1 MRILRYYVSDMPHNI
16 SGTQAVDRALSILMW
31 FDERTPELTVA
42 DVAGRL
48 GVHRSTAS
56 RLLAALERSGLV
68 EVDPAT
74 GSYRL
79 GLRLVSLAGLV
90 LNRYPVRALAR
101 GVLAELRDETGETAY
116 LGLLDDREVVYI
128 DQASSPYVAVN
139 VDWVGAR
146 QPLTSG
152 ATGFLLLAF
161 QPPEVIDELV
171 GVRPEMSG
179 PLAPSELELASIR
192 RKGYLIRSRGGPDGD
207 IAVAAAVRD
216 HRGNVVAAVTVAG
229 PPHRVE
235 DELES
240 TLLPAV
246 LRAAARVSEALGYR
260 AA

>member
-1 MRILRYYVSDMPHNI
+1 MPHNI
-16 SGTQAVDRALSILMW
+16 SGTQAVDRALSILLW

-42 DVAGRL
+42 DVATRL

-68 EVDPAT
+68 EVDTAT

-146 QPLTSG
+146 QRLTSG

-171 GVRPEMSG
+171 GATSDAG
-179 PLAPSELELASIR
+179 PLVPSELELAAIR
-192 RKGYLIRSRGGPDGD
+192 RKGYLIRPRGEPDGD
-207 IAVAAAVRD
+207 IAVAAAIRD
-216 HRGNVVAAVTVAG
+216 HRGSVVAAVTVAG
-229 PPHRVE
+229 PRHRVE
-235 DELES
+235 EEMES
-240 TLLPAV
+240 TILPAV